1 MLDRSDGWKTT
12 GRHCAISACW
22 KIWPALLLAVV
33 LILPAPVAFANDPVK
48 DLAREIHMINAGSA
62 AELGV
67 YIKHLGT
74 GEVISHKADRLWYLA
89 STIKVPLAIAVL
101 QTVEDSRLSLQD
113 QIVLKESDFV
123 DGSGDLLYHQPGSR
137 FSVAELLEKSIR
149 NSDSTATDIL
159 IRLLGEQALNRR
171 VRESMVGEG
180 FRPFTTILQVRYDA
194 YAELHPRAVEL
205 SNIDFLEIR
214 SAGGTDERVRAFLR
228 KLDLAHDQLMA
239 SNLELA
245 FERYYTRNI
254 NSGTLV
260 AFGLLLEKLVR
271 GELLTDRHTEL
282 LFSHMGDIST
292 GDKRLSAGLPER
304 ISFIQ
309 KTGTQIER
317 ACNVGVIHP
326 HANDNAVVIT
336 TCAENFGDIHHA
348 EQVFQKIAEA
358 LTRTGWWQG
367 KEAQ

>member
-1 MLDRSDGWKTT
+1 MPDRSDGWNTT
-12 GRHCAISACW
+12 GRHFFVCWAALVLTVVFSLSA
-22 KIWPALLLAVV
+22 PAT
-33 LILPAPVAFANDPVK
+33 FASDPVK
-48 DLAREIHMINAGSA
+48 DLAREIHAIDADSA

-74 GEVISHKADRLWYLA
+74 GEVVTHQADRLWYLA

-101 QTVEDSRLSLQD
+101 QTVEEKRLTLQD
-113 QIVLKESDFV
+113 QIVLKKSDFV
-123 DGSGDLLYHQPGSR
+123 DGAGDLLYHQPGTR

-149 NSDSTATDIL
+149 NSDSTATDML
-159 IRLLGEQALNRR
+159 IRLLGEKELNRR
-171 VRESMVGEG
+171 IRESMVGEG

-194 YAELHPRAVEL
+194 YSELHPRADEL
-205 SNIDFLEIR
+205 SNIDFLELR
-214 SAGGTDERVRAFLR
+214 SAGGTDARVRAFRR
-228 KLDLAHDQLMA
+228 KLGLGRDQLKV
-239 SNLELA
+239 STLEKA
-245 FERYYTRNI
+245 FERYYERNT

-292 GDKRLSAGLPER
+292 GDKRLSAGLPEW
-304 ISFIQ
+304 ITFIQ

-317 ACNVGVIHP
+317 ACNVGVIRP
-326 HANDNAVVIT
+326 HVIDDAVVIAA
-336 TCAENFGDIHHA
+336 CAEKFGDIHHA
-348 EQVFQKIAEA
+348 EQAFRKIAEA
-358 LTRTGWWQG
+358 LKLTGWWQE